1 MIAKVLSWLAHAL
14 AVLALWTLAGF
25 LVALALGAMISRAD
39 RDAEA
44 IDSLAQAA
52 AEADEIARSIGLGG
66 ASTFQH
72 TRGDN

>member
-1 MIAKVLSWLAHAL
+1 MNWLVHAVVVLT
-14 AVLALWTLAGF
+14 VWTFAGF
-25 LVALALGAMISRAD
+25 LVALALGSMISRAD

-66 ASTFQH
+66 AAIPHDGSF
-72 TRGDN
+72 NK